1 MVEWDFPVQSFKEIV
16 AVHADDAFASAK
28 GRLARHRAD
37 EQTARPSSLLLNL
50 AVKGMDFGD
59 RPLLGPDISLRR
71 GMFAGKVYLSGRFKG
86 VICDIPE
93 EIYGSFEN
101 EMS

>member
-1 MVEWDFPVQSFKEIV
+1 
-16 AVHADDAFASAK
+16 
-28 GRLARHRAD
+28 
-37 EQTARPSSLLLNL
+37 
-50 AVKGMDFGD
+50 MDFGD